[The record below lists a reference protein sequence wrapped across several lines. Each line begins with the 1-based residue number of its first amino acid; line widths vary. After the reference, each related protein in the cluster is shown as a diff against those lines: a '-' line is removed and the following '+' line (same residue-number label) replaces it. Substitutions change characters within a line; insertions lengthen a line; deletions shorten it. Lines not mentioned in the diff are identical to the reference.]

1 MSQDGTLSF
10 PDGGEVQV
18 AMGLFGEGVNMSP
31 LKVILADNH
40 PAVRKNLRLLLESER
55 DIEVIAETNDGLETI
70 RAVQA
75 LQPDL
80 LVLDIKMPLMSGLE
94 VLQYL
99 RNEKH
104 PMGILILSNH
114 TEQLYVAAALRLGAD
129 AFLTKS
135 AGVEVLLEAIRIVQQ
150 RVSGDRV
157 ERSARALVST
167 SGRGGLFWSESWVDP
182 DYSGMNAI
190 PAEKSA

>member
-1 MSQDGTLSF
+1 
-10 PDGGEVQV
+10 
-18 AMGLFGEGVNMSP
+18 MSP
-31 LKVILADNH
+31 LKIVLADNH

-104 PMGILILSNH
+104 PMGIIILSNH

-135 AGVEVLLEAIRIVQQ
+135 AGVDVLLEAIRIVQQ
-150 RVSGDRV
+150 RVSGDRT
-157 ERSARALVST
+157 ERSARTLASN

-182 DYSGMNAI
+182 DFTGANG
-190 PAEKSA
+190 PLPVEKTA